1 MEVVYA
7 VDAQKGNPMLRS
19 MPNGLAGKGQSRAHL
34 DDGIKPSSVSK
45 SETEISIADYFTASK
60 GVFGDVFS
68 KDVNANIGAERDNT
82 RLGKDSNLLA
92 KLA

>member
-19 MPNGLAGKGQSRAHL
+19 MPNGLADTDQSRAHL
-34 DDGIKPSSVSK
+34 GDGIKPSSVWK
-45 SETEISIADYFTASK
+45 SETEISIADFLTASK

-68 KDVNANIGAERDNT
+68 KDVNANIGAT
-82 RLGKDSNLLA
+82 RKETSIQPIE
-92 KLA
+92 